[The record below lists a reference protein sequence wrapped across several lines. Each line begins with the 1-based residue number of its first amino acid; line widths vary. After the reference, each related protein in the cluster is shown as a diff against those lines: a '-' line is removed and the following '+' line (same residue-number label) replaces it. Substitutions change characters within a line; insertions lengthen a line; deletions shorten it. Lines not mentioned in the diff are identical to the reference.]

1 MIVIHVYLLARVVTI
16 GKMKN
21 DNILELSSN
30 IIQGTT
36 DAIKEIDQTIRKSE
50 FRKMIVALL
59 EKARGDA
66 EQIVKEVEKGNGN
79 ECVQKEDVLK

>member
-1 MIVIHVYLLARVVTI
+1 
-16 GKMKN
+16 MKN

-36 DAIKEIDQTIRKSE
+36 EAIKEIDQIVPKCD
-50 FRKMIVALL
+50 FRKMITGLL

-79 ECVQKEDVLK
+79 NEPHK